1 MQTVEIYIETSFRG
15 PLVRDGKYAA
25 VLVTTGRT
33 GIHERLVYGEEEE
46 TTFNR
51 CTLLAAIRAL
61 QRMNRKCHIILYT
74 SNLYV
79 KNMIEQGNP
88 EKWRRSEWKKAA
100 GTEVQNKELW
110 MIFLEEKEQQDLEVQ
125 YCKESKYT
133 GRLQEVIK
141 EGMQGNVR

>member
-1 MQTVEIYIETSFRG
+1 MQIVEIYIETSFKG
-15 PLVRDGKYAA
+15 PLVRDGKYAS

-33 GIHERLVYGEEEE
+33 GVHELFVYGEEEE

-88 EKWRRSEWKKAA
+88 EKWRRAEWKKAA
-100 GTEVQNKELW
+100 GTEVHNKELW
-110 MIFLEEKEQQDLEVQ
+110 MIFLEEKDQQDLEVR

-133 GRLQEVIK
+133 EKLQKVIK
-141 EGMQGNVR
+141 EGIQGYVR